1 MSHAPS
7 PLRPYLHKIAE
18 RTDLSRAEAREAFG
32 LIMEGEASDAEIA
45 ALLMGLRVK
54 GESVAELTGGAEV
67 LRAKATPVTAPPG
80 TVDTCGTGGDGH
92 ATLNVSTAAAIV
104 VAACGVPVAK
114 HGNRAVSSR
123 SGSADVLEALGVA
136 IDLPKE
142 QSQACLDGLGICFLL
157 ASRHHNAV
165 RHVMPVRR
173 MLAIR
178 TIFNMLGPLAN
189 PAQARRQV
197 VGVYDPAWLEPFAE
211 TLKTLGSEHVWV
223 VHGRDG
229 VDEISISGETDV
241 VAYDGGVLERF
252 VVSPESAGLS
262 RHPLSAIRGGSA
274 EENAAAMRDL
284 LAGARGAYRDIVLL
298 NAAAALVVSD
308 RASDLEEGAT
318 MAARA
323 IDSGRAAQLLK
334 DWVVLSRKAALTGVG
349 SGNG

>member
-1 MSHAPS
+1 MSSPPT

-18 RTDLSRAEAREAFG
+18 RRDLSRAEAREAFG

-54 GESVAELTGGAEV
+54 GECADELTGGAEA
-67 LRAKATPVTAPPG
+67 LRERALRIPAPPG
-80 TVDTCGTGGDGH
+80 AVDTCGTGGDGH

-136 IDLPKE
+136 TDIPP
-142 QSQACLDGLGICFLL
+142 QRAQACLEKLGICFLL

-189 PAQARRQV
+189 PAETRRQV
-197 VGVYDPAWLEPFAE
+197 IGVFDPAWLEPFAR
-211 TLKTLGSEHVWV
+211 TLMALGSERVWV

-229 VDEISISGETDV
+229 VDELSIAGPTDV
-241 VAYDGGVLERF
+241 VAVDGSELRRF
-252 VVSPESAGLS
+252 SVSPEDAALA
-262 RHPLSAIRGGSA
+262 RHPLEAIRGGSA
-274 EENAAAMRDL
+274 AENARALRAL
-284 LAGARGAYRDIVLL
+284 LAGKPGAYRDIVLL
-298 NAAAALVVSD
+298 NAAAALVVAG
-308 RASDLEEGAT
+308 RAGDLAKGVRI
-318 MAARA
+318 AAQA
-323 IDSGRAAQLLK
+323 IDSGAA
-334 DWVVLSRKAALTGVG
+334 AALLARWARLSHGEAPEGTADG
-349 SGNG
+349 